1 MPNARPAF
9 MEKVTLTT
17 VPTEDDPPIENDTW
31 RFYPRQPVD
40 TWEILV
46 TANDGTLAYE
56 GVSHEW
62 TGEDWNISNGTK
74 TVIATNKPTS
84 AMLTVQ
90 AGAAVIGLAGT
101 GDFAI
106 DLGLYKALQIT
117 LSGANKTAT
126 IHVKAYDKNTGT
138 SAGSGFITG
147 TAHANPEN

>member
-9 MEKVTLTT
+9 MEKTRLTT
-17 VPTEDDPPIENDTW
+17 NDPDDADSTDTW

-46 TANDGTLAYE
+46 TTNTGIIAFE

-62 TGEDWNISNGTK
+62 TGEDWNISSGSK
-74 TVIATNKPTS
+74 SVITTNKPTA

-90 AGAAVIGLAGT
+90 AGAAITDLAET
-101 GDFAI
+101 GEFAI
-106 DLGLYKALQIT
+106 DFGLYKALQVT
-117 LSGANKTAT
+117 LSGNDKVAT
-126 IHVKAYDKNTGT
+126 IHVKAYDKSTGT

-147 TAHANPEN
+147 SAHANPANL

>member
-9 MEKVTLTT
+9 MEKVRLTT
-17 VPTEDDPPIENDTW
+17 NNPDDADSTDTW

-46 TANDGTLAYE
+46 VANSGTLAYE
-56 GVSHEW
+56 CVSHEW

-84 AMLTVQ
+84 DMLTVQ
-90 AGAAVIGLAGT
+90 GGAAIVGLGGT

-106 DLGLYKALQIT
+106 DLGLYKAIQVT
-117 LSGANKTAT
+117 LSGNDKVAVL
-126 IHVKAYDKNTGT
+126 HVKAYEKNTGT
-138 SAGSGFITG
+138 SAGSGFISG
-147 TAHANPEN
+147 TAHKNPEN